1 MQEILKNA
9 VAVLCHPMAIVGLG
23 GQCLFFSRFLV
34 QWIVSERKG
43 ESTIP
48 VAFWYLSLFGG
59 ATMFAYAVW
68 RQDPVFMLGQ
78 SVGVV
83 VYTRN
88 LVLIHRKRT
97 KQEPEA
103 PSE

>member
-9 VAVLCHPMAIVGLG
+9 VAVLRHPMAIVGLG

-34 QWIVSERKG
+34 QWIASERKG

-48 VAFWYLSLFGG
+48 VVFWYLSLVGG

-68 RQDPVFMLGQ
+68 REDPVFMLGQ

-88 LVLIHRKRT
+88 LVLIHRKRKT
-97 KQEPEA
+97 QEQDA